1 MFEGLKEPLFE
12 EERAERQPRVPG
24 PRRVMERVVGE
35 TPDPQKWQKMLWWE
49 VFGSHKG
56 RPRGTGRGHGVPAC
70 PLMQSAHSESREAGS
85 HSMWLPV
92 EEWFSRP

>member
-35 TPDPQKWQKMLWWE
+35 TPDPRKWQKMLWWE

-56 RPRGTGRGHGVPAC
+56 RPRGTGRVPAC
-70 PLMQSAHSESREAGS
+70 PLMQSAHSESQEAGS